1 MSEPN
6 DAPSPAPVLKRK
18 ASWQPPVLTQEIID
32 RLEAEHEDLFVMRG
46 DPDLSPWVMVLKR
59 PTRPQTL
66 LWKSNSRK
74 TEGQQAVIANEQLIR
89 ATVVWPEVH
98 HVDAQI
104 AKFSLMP
111 DAIVNNDRYRAFIG
125 VAADAD
131 LKG

>member
-1 MSEPN
+1 MAEEEM
-6 DAPSPAPVLKRK
+6 AATPSVTSKKSR
-18 ASWQPPVLTQEIID
+18 WTPPVLTQEIVD
-32 RLEAEHEDLFVMRG
+32 RLEAEHEDIIVMRG
-46 DPDLSPWVMVLKR
+46 DPDMSPWVMVMKR
-59 PTRPQTL
+59 PSRPTTL

-89 ATVVWPEVH
+89 ATVVWPEQH
-98 HVDAQI
+98 HVDFQI

-111 DAIVNNDRYRAFIG
+111 DAIVNSERYRAFIG

>member
-1 MSEPN
+1 MSMSS
-6 DAPSPAPVLKRK
+6 DQSPSPAPALKRK
-18 ASWQPPVLTQEIID
+18 AWQPPQLTQDILD
-32 RLEAEHEDLFVMRG
+32 QLEAEHEDLIIMRG
-46 DPDLSPWVMVLKR
+46 DPDMSPWVMVLKR

-74 TEGQQAVIANEQLIR
+74 TDGQQAVIANEQLIR
-89 ATVVWPEVH
+89 ATVVWPETH

-111 DAIVNNDRYRAFIG
+111 DAIVNSERYRAFIG